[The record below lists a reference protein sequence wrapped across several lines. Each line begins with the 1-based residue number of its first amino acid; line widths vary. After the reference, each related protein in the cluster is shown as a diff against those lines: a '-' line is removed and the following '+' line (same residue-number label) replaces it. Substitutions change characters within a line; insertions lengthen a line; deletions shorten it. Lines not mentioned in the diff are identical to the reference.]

1 MTLTKEKVGFWTIIS
16 LVVGNMIGAGIFT
29 IPASLAKFG
38 SISLLSWSFTGAG
51 AVLLALVFS
60 RLSTKH
66 PAVGGPYAY
75 CHDAF
80 GDYMGFQVAW
90 TYWISM
96 WVGSV
101 ATIVM
106 TVGYVSVFV
115 PAINKDPNLS
125 FLTGLAIIWTL
136 TFLNIKSVKGSGI
149 LQILTTLLKIM
160 PIFIVIAFA
169 IPEIDVANYEPFNA
183 TDSSDMTAFM
193 AASTITMWTFI
204 GLESATIP
212 SDNIENPKRI
222 IPLATVI
229 GTLFVAL
236 LYIGTVAIIDGM
248 IPNDILQN
256 SPAPFATVAERLFGS
271 TGGWLIAFGAVF
283 AALGSLNGFVMIQAQ
298 VPLAAAK
305 DKLFPT
311 QFKHQ
316 NEKGIPSFAL
326 IINGVIMSVVLYAN
340 YNKSLINQFTLLATL
355 ATLAALTTYM
365 FSSVAEMVLH
375 VRHKYEY
382 KSDRKSHGAMVLSF
396 LAFAYTIWAIVG
408 AGEEIVYMGALL
420 FFGSTPIYALIKWQ
434 NSK

>member
-1 MTLTKEKVGFWTIIS
+1 MITKEKVGFWTILS

-29 IPASLAKFG
+29 IPASLAKYG

-51 AVLLALVFS
+51 AILLALVFS
-60 RLSTKH
+60 RLATKH

-106 TVGYVSVFV
+106 TVGYISVFI
-115 PAINKDPNLS
+115 PSLNNNPNLS
-125 FLTGLAIIWTL
+125 FLTGLIIIWSLTL
-136 TFLNIKSVKGSGI
+136 LNIKSVKASGFV
-149 LQILTTLLKIM
+149 QILTTILKIL
-160 PIFIVIAFA
+160 PIFIVVAFA
-169 IPEIDVANYEPFNA
+169 IPEIDVANFEPFNA
-183 TDSSDMTAFM
+183 TDSPNITAFM
-193 AASTITMWTFI
+193 TASTITMWTFI

-256 SPAPFATVAERLFGS
+256 SPAPFATVAEKLFGS

-283 AALGSLNGFVMIQAQ
+283 AALGSLNGFVLIQAQ

-305 DKLFPT
+305 DKLFPV
-311 QFKHQ
+311 QFGKQ
-316 NEKGIPSFAL
+316 NKKGIPNFAL
-326 IINGVIMSVVLYAN
+326 IINATIMSIILYTN

-365 FSSVAEMVLH
+365 FSTVAEMVLH

-382 KSDRKSHGAMVLSF
+382 KNERKMHGAMIISM
-396 LAFAYTIWAIVG
+396 LAFAYTIWAIIG

-434 NSK
+434 HTR